1 MLHVEIKKQ
10 LVEAH
15 RRGVAVKEIV
25 RSYGA
30 PPSTVY
36 RLLKQERESGT
47 VIPQTHLRGRK
58 PSYEADDLAA
68 IKALIDV
75 QCDITAGEIK
85 EKLGLDLCESSVR
98 TIIREKLGYRYKKR
112 RYMPANETDPM

>member
-10 LVEAH
+10 LLEAH
-15 RRGVAVKEIV
+15 KRGVSVKEIV
-25 RSYGA
+25 RSYGT
-30 PPSTVY
+30 PQSTVY
-36 RLLKQERESGT
+36 RLLKVDREWGT

-58 PSYEADDLAA
+58 PSYGADDLAA
-68 IKALIDV
+68 IKKLIDV

-85 EKLGLDLCESSVR
+85 EKLGLALCESSIC
-98 TIIREKLGYRYKKR
+98 TIIREKLGYCFKKR